1 MSLKPCPEHFRR
13 ALRLALLAALA
24 TAGLARAELVDR
36 VAAVVN
42 DDIIPLSEV
51 EQRAAP
57 ELAQLAS
64 VSDAAEREK
73 ERTKTLHAALEQLIG
88 EKLLGEQMKDQGIVV
103 TEQDVQAG
111 IDEVKKENG
120 FTSDEQLAQA
130 LGSQGFTVASYRDFM
145 RSQIGRLRLI
155 RMKVG
160 QKVKVTDADL
170 KAAYAKMK
178 RQSAKDF
185 EVHARHILI
194 QVPSTA
200 TAEEVEAAHQ
210 KALALAEEARKP
222 GVDFAELAKKSSQG
236 PSAKDGGDLGFFSRG
251 TMVPEFDRVAFSL
264 EPGQVSEPVRT
275 QFGWHVI
282 KVVERRAAE
291 VKPFDEVKA
300 HLQEKLGR
308 EQMEKYTTQYI
319 AELRQNAIVDEKI

>member
-1 MSLKPCPEHFRR
+1 MSLKPRPEHRRR
-13 ALRLALLAALA
+13 AFRLALLAALA
-24 TAGLARAELVDR
+24 TAGFAHAELVDR

-178 RQSAKDF
+178 RLSANDF

-194 QVPSTA
+194 QLPSSA
-200 TAEEVEAAHQ
+200 SPEAVEAAHQ
-210 KALALAEEARKP
+210 KALALAGEARKP
-222 GVDFAELAKKSSQG
+222 GVDFAELAKKESQG

-251 TMVPEFDRVAFSL
+251 TMVPEFDKVAFSL
-264 EPGQVSEPVRT
+264 QPGQVSEPVRT

-300 HLQEKLGR
+300 KLQETLGR
-308 EQMEKYTTQYI
+308 EQMAKYTTQYI
-319 AELRQNAIVDEKI
+319 AELRQNAIVEEKI